1 MTPTESR
8 EVVLGL
14 SRERLARATTRFERL
29 ARDAAERIQHL
40 KQEKLALERRLAD
53 VQALSTQERQNF
65 EQRVS
70 VLTSVASESEERA
83 SAFTDLNARLADQER
98 LLNEQNETI
107 VRLESDIATGKE
119 QLKEQASAGS
129 TSQAELAEWKSKT
142 AQLEE
147 RLEKI
152 GKERD
157 SFRAKIFE
165 NERINAQYAV
175 RLTSDDRD
183 NAAKAIESLID
194 QFAAMESRVLA
205 TEEK

>member
-29 ARDAAERIQHL
+29 ARDAAERINHL
-40 KQEKLALERRLAD
+40 RQEKQTLERRLAD
-53 VQALSTQERQNF
+53 VESLSIQERQNF
-65 EQRVS
+65 EQRIS

-83 SAFTDLNARLADQER
+83 IAFTDLTARLANQER
-98 LLNEQNETI
+98 VLNEHVETI
-107 VRLESDIATGKE
+107 ARMESELANKTS
-119 QLKEQASAGS
+119 QLKEQQEVETLWQS
-129 TSQAELAEWKSKT
+129 ELDEWKTKA

-147 RLEKI
+147 RIGKI

-157 SFRAKIFE
+157 AFRTRIFE
-165 NERINAQYAV
+165 DERVNAQYALK
-175 RLTSDDRD
+175 LTQEDRD